1 MKKIIA
7 FVTLFLFALVGFSM
21 NIRSIE
27 IQYEPINNLT
37 YKARV
42 ICYVYEH
49 GDVYKRQ
56 GVCATAIVI
65 NNLFNKSFPISI
77 HTQGGELQINEF
89 IENEKKILTLRGPAT
104 LVFITDKY
112 YL

>member
-49 GDVYKRQ
+49 GPRRVN
-56 GVCATAIVI
+56 IFFSFSI
-65 NNLFNKSFPISI
+65 NSLICNSP
-77 HTQGGELQINEF
+77 
-89 IENEKKILTLRGPAT
+89 PC
-104 LVFITDKY
+104 V
-112 YL
+112 

>member
-1 MKKIIA
+1 MQYGDNIKIR
-7 FVTLFLFALVGFSM
+7 T
-21 NIRSIE
+21 
-27 IQYEPINNLT
+27 YERGVEGET
-37 YKARV
+37 QA
-42 ICYVYEH
+42 C
-49 GDVYKRQ
+49 GT

>member
-42 ICYVYEH
+42 ICMFMSMV
-49 GDVYKRQ
+49 
-56 GVCATAIVI
+56 
-65 NNLFNKSFPISI
+65 P
-77 HTQGGELQINEF
+77 
-89 IENEKKILTLRGPAT
+89 
-104 LVFITDKY
+104 
-112 YL
+112 